1 MANAGPPA
9 LEPRPASASRRFSG
23 RYGQT
28 QLLEPLSDDRGA
40 VHLTVE
46 PGLLGGLAL
55 LPDDMAQLAD
65 GLAFELH
72 ELGRLSEH
80 LAEGGDGCLDLLGGS
95 VLLSTA
101 RPCLAD
107 GPRGAP
113 GGDGSEE
120 QAKLLCIAAG
130 LAGHVSDAVVESE
143 IDLSGHDAYVAGPRH
158 TVVDVVAALQRRG
171 VALERIFVDSYGT

>member
-1 MANAGPPA
+1 
-9 LEPRPASASRRFSG
+9 
-23 RYGQT
+23 
-28 QLLEPLSDDRGA
+28 
-40 VHLTVE
+40 
-46 PGLLGGLAL
+46 
-55 LPDDMAQLAD
+55 MAQLAD